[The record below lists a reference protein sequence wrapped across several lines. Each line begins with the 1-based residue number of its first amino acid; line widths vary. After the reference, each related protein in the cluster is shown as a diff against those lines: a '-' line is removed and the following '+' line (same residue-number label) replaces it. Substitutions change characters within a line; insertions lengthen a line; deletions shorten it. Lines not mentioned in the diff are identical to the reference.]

1 MPGTCGH
8 ILADGAAEGAEK
20 QSYNAEIAGIAEV
33 KTGSPW
39 WQQLRTARPGTKRA
53 FISTMERPTSAEA
66 LNPLTSTI
74 IDAAIRIHKAVGPG
88 LLESAYFECLC
99 FELALAGLR
108 IETQKALPLVYR
120 DVTVRCAYRA
130 DIVVEQTVV
139 LEIKAVD
146 RIAAIHSRQLYTYLR
161 VADCRVGLVLN
172 FSAPTMLDGIK
183 RVVNNFPE

>member
-1 MPGTCGH
+1 MDKPTTAKA
-8 ILADGAAEGAEK
+8 L
-20 QSYNAEIAGIAEV
+20 NGI
-33 KTGSPW
+33 
-39 WQQLRTARPGTKRA
+39 
-53 FISTMERPTSAEA
+53 TSAV
-66 LNPLTSTI
+66 
-74 IDAAIRIHKAVGPG
+74 IDASIRIHREVGPG

-130 DIVVEQTVV
+130 DIVVEEAVV
-139 LEIKAVD
+139 LEVKAVE

-183 RVVNNFPE
+183 RVVNNFPEE